1 MFGSSFSTLVTEV
14 LGGACA
20 RVGAA
25 PVRSASAKMTRN
37 PLATPDF
44 MFPFAQTKGSTAA
57 LPALSTLALSCSLAG
72 ASAVPVG
79 TVPFVNDSL
88 QEKYSRQMLF
98 AGIGPEGQQRLLASR
113 AAIIGCGAIGA
124 ATANLLVRAGVGYIR
139 IIDRDFVE
147 PSNLQRQTLF
157 DESDALNVLPK
168 AVAAERKLRSINSG
182 VAVEGV
188 VADLSPRNAEAL
200 LGGVDLL
207 LDGTDNFETRFLIN
221 DVAVK
226 SSRPWIYAAGVA
238 SYGLT
243 MTIRPGATACLA
255 CLLET
260 GSAAQ
265 GLEETCDTIGV
276 LGPIVNLIAS
286 LQAAEALKLLS
297 GHPEALHGRL
307 LSCNVWTGRMQSI
320 GVARNPECRAC
331 ARRNFTYLGGEAQPR
346 ITMCGRD
353 SVQIHERTRALD
365 LGVLGLRLKPLVEDV
380 RQNDFL
386 LRFRIAP
393 YEMTVFA
400 DGRAILKG
408 TKDPAVARS
417 LYARYIG
424 A

>member
-1 MFGSSFSTLVTEV
+1 
-14 LGGACA
+14 
-20 RVGAA
+20 
-25 PVRSASAKMTRN
+25 
-37 PLATPDF
+37 
-44 MFPFAQTKGSTAA
+44 
-57 LPALSTLALSCSLAG
+57 
-72 ASAVPVG
+72 
-79 TVPFVNDSL
+79 
-88 QEKYSRQMLF
+88 MLF
-98 AGIGPEGQQRLLASR
+98 AAIGPEGQERLLASR
-113 AAIIGCGAIGA
+113 AAVVGCGAIGA
-124 ATANLLVRAGVGYIR
+124 AAANLLVRAGVGYLR

-157 DESDALNVLPK
+157 DESDAHKALPK
-168 AVAAERKLRSINSG
+168 AIAAERKLRSINSS

-188 VADLSPRNAEAL
+188 VADLSPLNVQEL
-200 LGGVDLL
+200 LAGVDLL
-207 LDGTDNFETRFLIN
+207 LDGTDNFETRFLLN
-221 DVAVK
+221 DFAVQ
-226 SSRPWIYAAGVA
+226 SGLPWIYAAAVA

-243 MTIRPGATACLA
+243 MTIRPGVTPCLA

-260 GSAAQ
+260 SSTTP
-265 GLEETCDTIGV
+265 GLEETCDTVGV

-286 LQAAEALKLLS
+286 LEVAEALKLLS

-307 LSCNVWTGRMQSI
+307 ISCDVWSGHMQSVR
-320 GVARNPECRAC
+320 VARNPECRAC
-331 ARRNFTYLGGEAQPR
+331 VNQDFTYLHGEAQPH

-353 SVQIHERTRALD
+353 SVQIHERSRTMD
-365 LGVLGLRLKPLVEDV
+365 LHALGLRLTPIVGEV

-386 LRFRIAP
+386 LRFRVAP

>member
-1 MFGSSFSTLVTEV
+1 
-14 LGGACA
+14 
-20 RVGAA
+20 
-25 PVRSASAKMTRN
+25 
-37 PLATPDF
+37 
-44 MFPFAQTKGSTAA
+44 
-57 LPALSTLALSCSLAG
+57 
-72 ASAVPVG
+72 
-79 TVPFVNDSL
+79 VPFVNDSL

-98 AGIGPEGQQRLLASR
+98 SGIGPEGQQRLLASR
-113 AAIIGCGAIGA
+113 AAIVGCGAIGA
-124 ATANLLVRAGVGYIR
+124 AAANLLVRAGVGYLR
-139 IIDRDFVE
+139 IMDRDFIE

-157 DESDALNVLPK
+157 EESDALKALPK
-168 AVAAERKLRSINSG
+168 AVAAERKLRSINSS

-188 VADLSPRNAEAL
+188 VADLSPRNAEEL

-221 DVAVK
+221 DFAVK

-255 CLLET
+255 CLLEF
-260 GSAAQ
+260 GAAAQ

-286 LQAAEALKLLS
+286 LEVTEALKILC

-307 LSCNVWTGRMQSI
+307 LSCDVWTGRMQSI
-320 GVARNPECRAC
+320 GVARHPECRAC
-331 ARRNFTYLGGEAQPR
+331 ARRDFTYLAGEAQPH

-353 SVQIHERTRALD
+353 SVQIHERARALD
-365 LGVLGLRLKPLVEDV
+365 LGVLGVRLKSIVDDL

-408 TKDPAVARS
+408 TRDPAVARS